1 MSGQISPKEILFK
14 ASLIDQVL
22 SSIMEGGVIVSASV
36 DQCVVRCTDG
46 WEVVI
51 ATGHDGD
58 LRYTRTR

>member
-1 MSGQISPKEILFK
+1 MSGEISPKEIFFK

-46 WEVVI
+46 WEVIVSS
-51 ATGHDGD
+51 GHDGD
-58 LRYTRTR
+58 LKYTRVR